1 KGIKMNKSAIF
12 SNAWNIARSA
22 AAKFGGS
29 VKSFFPESLKMAY
42 AQMSAAKELT
52 IDSCLRLGGNL
63 WEKNGMCRVYFNSDV
78 VSEVIEF
85 DYSTYKTGNISSA
98 SLGGSHLSNCRARS
112 IRSMLSTTKFWF
124 DAADGKVHARGFDS
138 RDLSMS
144 DVCKAIKAA
153 ALVA

>member
-1 KGIKMNKSAIF
+1 MNKSALF
-12 SNAWNIARSA
+12 SNAWNIARDA
-22 AAKFGGS
+22 VAQFGGS
-29 VKSFFPESLKMAY
+29 VKSYFAESLKLAY
-42 AQMSAAKELT
+42 VQMSAPKELT
-52 IDSCLRLGGNL
+52 IEACQRLGGNL
-63 WEKNGMCRVYFNSDV
+63 WEKNGMCRVYFNYDV
-78 VSEVIEF
+78 VSSIIGF

-98 SLGGSHLSNCRARS
+98 SLNGSHISNCRASS

-144 DVCKAIKAA
+144 AVCKLIKSA